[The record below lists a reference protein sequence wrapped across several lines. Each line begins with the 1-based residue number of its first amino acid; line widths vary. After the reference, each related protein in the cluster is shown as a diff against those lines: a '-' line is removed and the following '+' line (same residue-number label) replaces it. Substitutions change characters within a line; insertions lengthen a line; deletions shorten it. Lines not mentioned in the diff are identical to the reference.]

1 MPWEE
6 MELGKID
13 IEFRKARVPDMV
25 IVMSDLSLC
34 TKCCQVFSYACAHL
48 QTHWRPTLIVLYSS
62 FTT

>member
-34 TKCCQVFSYACAHL
+34 AKCCQVFS
-48 QTHWRPTLIVLYSS
+48 
-62 FTT
+62 